1 MSPQE
6 RKPIWQDLQHS
17 PPGIA
22 PRGLNLDQA
31 AEYWGCCP
39 STFKKMVKIGIVKP
53 IDMSGIERNVFDRQ
67 ELDKAMSARA
77 KS

>member
-1 MSPQE
+1 MRETEMARRSTLPA
-6 RKPIWQDLQHS
+6 
-17 PPGIA
+17 GIA

-39 STFKKMVKIGIVKP
+39 STFKKLMKLGIVRP
-53 IDMSGIERNVFDRQ
+53 IDMGGIERNVFDR
-67 ELDKAMSARA
+67 EALDMAMSARA